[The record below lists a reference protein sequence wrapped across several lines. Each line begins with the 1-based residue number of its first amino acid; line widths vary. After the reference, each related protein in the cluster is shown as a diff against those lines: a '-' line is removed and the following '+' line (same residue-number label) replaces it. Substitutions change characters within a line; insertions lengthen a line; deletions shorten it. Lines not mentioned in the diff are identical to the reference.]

1 MMSWGP
7 RSELG
12 YGAGAMR
19 RGLPAPSSQAAVLVW
34 DMMMRDV
41 FLVCMLLGKL

>member
-1 MMSWGP
+1 MMSSGP
-7 RSELG
+7 RLELG

-34 DMMMRDV
+34 DMMTTEL
-41 FLVCMLLGKL
+41 FLVYMLLGK

>member
-1 MMSWGP
+1 MTSSGP

-19 RGLPAPSSQAAVLVW
+19 RGLPAPSSQAAVLAW
-34 DMMMRDV
+34 DMVMMRV
-41 FLVCMLLGKL
+41 LLDMYVVVGG